1 MTTST
6 PKSSPADGVPVV
18 VADADTLFGAT
29 TRGLLVHLD
38 YLGLLRLHWS
48 PLILSEL
55 SRALV
60 DTGRKADIAAAQQHE
75 QRLRAALPH
84 AEVPVSAVHE
94 HFEAVAAAVRS
105 AKDMHVAACAHAVIA
120 AEFYPNVQAVSLVTN
135 NVRDFGVRRLGE
147 LGIAVTRP
155 DAFLFALCRRD
166 LRGVA
171 TAFASLRAT
180 LRSAPSA
187 ERLLDRL
194 SADGQ
199 VKTAAALDAGRR
211 DGLKV

>member
-1 MTTST
+1 VTIST

-29 TRGLLVHLD
+29 TRGLLIHLD

-48 PLILSEL
+48 PLILGEL
-55 SRALV
+55 SRALL
-60 DTGRKADIAAAQQHE
+60 DTGRKADIAAG
-75 QRLRAALPH
+75 
-84 AEVPVSAVHE
+84 VHE

-120 AEFYPNVQAVSLVTN
+120 GDFYPNLRTVSLVTH

-199 VKTAAALDAGRR
+199 VKTAAALLDASRR
-211 DGLKV
+211 DGLQV